1 MREVYTSM
9 ETEFSLVGVTGIE
22 DRLQDEVV
30 ETLADLRTANIK
42 VISFIYLPPYYMD
55 YDYLNNLCLT
65 TFALIL

>member
-1 MREVYTSM
+1 M

-42 VISFIYLPPYYMD
+42 VILFIYLPPYYMD
-55 YDYLNNLCLT
+55 YLNTLCLT